1 MTYKT
6 IISSDILK
14 NNIDNKDFIIFDC
27 RCDVKDSAYGI
38 QAYTEGHIPN
48 SIFVDID
55 SDLASEKTVTSGR
68 HPLPDVDALS
78 EKLSQWGLNSSKQAV
93 IYDDAGGAFAGRM
106 WWILKWLGHANVA
119 VLDGALGGWMAS
131 GGKLTQDNT
140 VFERSVFTPNA
151 QDDMYVSINDVED
164 AQYKMNK
171 LIIDARSKERYLG
184 IKDPVDPIAGHIPG
198 AISHPLGQNL
208 DKKGHFKS
216 PEELKHSFSK
226 LIGETESGDIIS
238 MCGSGITACHNILA
252 LEIAGVCGIKLYV
265 GSWSEW
271 IMDKNRPIATIDG
284 SEQLLDH

>member
-1 MTYKT
+1 MSYKT

-14 NNIDNKDFIIFDC
+14 KNIDNKDFIIFDC
-27 RCDVKDSAYGI
+27 RCDVKDSTYGL
-38 QAYTEGHIPN
+38 QAYNEGHIPN

-55 SDLASEKTVTSGR
+55 ADLASEKTVNSGR
-68 HPLPDVDALS
+68 HPLPDPDTLS
-78 EKLSQWGLNSSKQAV
+78 EKLSQWGFNSSKQAV
-93 IYDDAGGAFAGRM
+93 VYDDAGGAFAGRM
-106 WWILKWLGHANVA
+106 WWILRWLGHTNVA

-140 VFERSVFTPNA
+140 IFERSVFVPNI
-151 QDDMYVSINDVED
+151 QDAMHVSIKDVED
-164 AQYKMNK
+164 AQYKMDK
-171 LIIDARSKERYLG
+171 LIVDARSKERYLG

-216 PEELKHSFSK
+216 VEELKHTFSK
-226 LIGETESGDIIS
+226 LIGEAESNDIIS

-252 LEIAGVCGIKLYV
+252 LEIAGVHGIKLYV

-271 IMDKNRPIATIDG
+271 IMDKSRPIATIDDN
-284 SEQLLDH
+284 E

>member
-68 HPLPDVDALS
+68 HPLPDADTLS

-93 IYDDAGGAFAGRM
+93 VYDDAGGAFAGRM
-106 WWILKWLGHANVA
+106 WWVLKWLGHTNVA

-131 GGKLTQDNT
+131 GGKLTDGNT
-140 VFERSVFTPNA
+140 VFERSVFTSNT

-164 AQYKMNK
+164 AQYKMDK

-184 IKDPVDPIAGHIPG
+184 IKDPVDPIAGHVPG
-198 AISHPLGQNL
+198 AISYPLGQNL

-216 PEELKHSFSK
+216 AEELKHSFSK
-226 LIGETESGDIIS
+226 LIGETESSDIIS

-252 LEIAGVCGIKLYV
+252 LEIAGIRGIKLYV

-271 IMDKNRPIATIDG
+271 IMDKSRPIATID
-284 SEQLLDH
+284 DNK